1 MRRTFGPLGP
11 NPTWGPA
18 ALTALTAL
26 AALLAAGCTQRHPT
40 ETLFPLEPGHRWTYT
55 QVKELEDGRN
65 ESAPLVMQ
73 TLSTE
78 SYEGATAYR
87 RQSTDGV
94 DYWLRRDE
102 TGVYRVASKYIFDEE
117 PRKDPEPRYVL
128 KAPLAKGTEWQVPAS
143 SYVLV
148 RSQGYQ
154 LEIRHDNAPIQMR
167 YVIEALDD
175 KVSTA
180 AGDFEACLRVQGKGS
195 VRLYTDG
202 STGWKDMPL
211 ISTEWYCPGPGL
223 VKLIREEPAQSSFLT
238 GGKLTLELQEWQRP

>member
-1 MRRTFGPLGP
+1 MHRTARPLGP
-11 NPTWGPA
+11 TPTWG
-18 ALTALTAL
+18 L
-26 AALLAAGCTQRHPT
+26 AAVAVLLAAGCTQRHPT
-40 ETLFPLEPGHRWTYT
+40 ETLFPLEAGHRWTYS
-55 QVKELEDGRN
+55 QIKELEDGRN
-65 ESAPLVMQ
+65 ESTTLVMQ
-73 TLSTE
+73 TVSSE
-78 SYEGATAYR
+78 RYEGATAFR

-128 KAPLAKGTEWQVPAS
+128 KAPLEKGTEWMTPAS

-154 LEIRHDNAPIQMR
+154 LEIRHDNTPVQMR
-167 YVIEALDD
+167 YVIDALDE
-175 KVSTA
+175 KVNTP
-180 AGDFEACLRVQGKGS
+180 AGDFEGCLRVRGKGS

-202 STGWKDMPL
+202 SAGWKDMPL

-223 VKLIREEPAQSSFLT
+223 VKLVREEPAQSGFLT
-238 GGKLTLELQEWQRP
+238 GGKLTLELQEWERP

>member
-1 MRRTFGPLGP
+1 MHRTAGPLGP
-11 NPTWGPA
+11 TPTWGLA
-18 ALTALTAL
+18 ALAV
-26 AALLAAGCTQRHPT
+26 LLAAGCTSKHPT
-40 ETLFPLEPGHRWTYT
+40 ESLFPLEPGHRWTYS
-55 QVKELEDGRN
+55 QVKDLEDGRN
-65 ESAPLVMQ
+65 ESATLVMV
-73 TLSTE
+73 TLPTE
-78 SYEGATAYR
+78 SYEGSTAFR

-117 PRKDPEPRYVL
+117 PRKDPAPRYVL
-128 KAPLAKGTEWQVPAS
+128 KEPLVKGTEWLTPAS

-154 LEIRHDNAPIQMR
+154 LEIRHDEAAPIQMR
-167 YVIEALDD
+167 YVIEALGE
-175 KVSTA
+175 KISTA
-180 AGDFEACLRVQGKGS
+180 AGDFEGCLRVQGKGS

-223 VKLIREEPAQSSFLT
+223 VKLTREEPAQSAFLT
-238 GGKLTLELQEWQRP
+238 GGKLTLELQEWERP